1 MKEQE
6 IIDLLIQKNEIGLSE
21 LIKHYGPLMKY
32 IITPILPNLQD
43 REDCLSEI
51 SIRIWN
57 KIDTYDSSRGSL
69 GVWIT
74 TISRNTAL
82 NYKRKALHYHNDE
95 EINGSIPSNAP
106 SPEDEIIRREKQAE
120 PNKALLQ
127 LSSKEKLL
135 FYRKY
140 YYLQSIAQIA
150 SETGMTERAVEGK
163 LYRLKIK
170 LRKILGG
177 EYNE

>member
-57 KIDTYDSSRGSL
+57 KIDTYDSARGSL

-95 EINGSIPSNAP
+95 EINSSIPSNEP
-106 SPEDEIIRREKQAE
+106 SPEDEVIRREKQAE
-120 PNKALLQ
+120 LNKALLK

-177 EYNE
+177 ENNE